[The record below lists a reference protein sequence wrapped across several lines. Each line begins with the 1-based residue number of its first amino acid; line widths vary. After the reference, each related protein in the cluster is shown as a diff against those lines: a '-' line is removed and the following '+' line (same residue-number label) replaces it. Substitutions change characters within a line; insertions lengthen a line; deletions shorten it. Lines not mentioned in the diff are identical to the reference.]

1 VETEVKV
8 FATIRHLTTITGGYC
23 ARRFVLI
30 MAVLCV
36 MTTIGASLRAAT
48 PDDQISVRETDGT
61 FEVAAT
67 FAVSRS
73 ASVVAA
79 VLTDYVR
86 IPHYM
91 PEVRSSQLIERRD
104 DRAVIEQEAVARFLM
119 FSKRVHL
126 ILEVEETP
134 LLIVFRDRCGQS
146 FERYEG
152 SWSMSDNGRDT
163 HITYRL
169 IAKPVFDVP
178 SWLLSRLLK
187 RDAVEMIERLRAEIA
202 AR

>member
-1 VETEVKV
+1 M
-8 FATIRHLTTITGGYC
+8 FATISNLTTAAGGRH
-23 ARRFVLI
+23 ARRFVMIGLT
-30 MAVLCV
+30 VLALV
-36 MTTIGASLRAAT
+36 GTTLRAAT

-126 ILEVEETP
+126 ILEVEEAP
-134 LLIVFRDRCGQS
+134 LTIAFKDRCGQS

-152 SWSMSDNGRDT
+152 AWSMMEKGAETRVS
-163 HITYRL
+163 YRL
-169 IAKPVFDVP
+169 TAKPVFDVP
-178 SWLLSRLLK
+178 GWLLSRLLK
-187 RDAVEMIERLRAEIA
+187 RDASEMIERLRAEIA

>member
-1 VETEVKV
+1 M
-8 FATIRHLTTITGGYC
+8 FATVPNLTTAAGGRL
-23 ARRFVLI
+23 ARRFVMTGL
-30 MAVLCV
+30 AVLALGG
-36 MTTIGASLRAAT
+36 TPLRAAT
-48 PDDQISVRETDGT
+48 PDDQISVREKNGT

-104 DRAVIEQEAVARFLM
+104 DRAVIEQEAVAKFLM

-126 ILEVEETP
+126 VLEVEEAP
-134 LLIVFRDRCGQS
+134 LTIAFKDRCGQS

-152 SWSMSDNGRDT
+152 AWSMAEKGAETRVS
-163 HITYRL
+163 YRL
-169 IAKPVFDVP
+169 TAKPVFDVP
-178 SWLLSRLLK
+178 GWLLSRLLK
-187 RDAVEMIERLRAEIA
+187 RDAIEMIERLRAEIA

>member
-1 VETEVKV
+1 V
-8 FATIRHLTTITGGYC
+8 FATIANLTTATGGRL
-23 ARRFVLI
+23 ARRFVMIGLTVLALI
-30 MAVLCV
+30 G
-36 MTTIGASLRAAT
+36 TTTLRAAA
-48 PDDQISVRETDGT
+48 PDDQISVRETDDT

-67 FAVSRS
+67 FTVSRS
-73 ASVVAA
+73 TSVVAA

-119 FSKRVHL
+119 FSKRIHL
-126 ILEVEETP
+126 VLEVEEAP
-134 LLIVFRDRCGQS
+134 LMIAFKDRCGQS

-152 SWSMSDNGRDT
+152 AWSIAEKGAETRVS
-163 HITYRL
+163 YRL
-169 IAKPVFDVP
+169 TAKPVFDVP

-187 RDAVEMIERLRAEIA
+187 RDATEMIERLRAEIA

>member
-1 VETEVKV
+1 METEVKV
-8 FATIRHLTTITGGYC
+8 FAMTRHLTTTTGGYC
-23 ARRFVLI
+23 ARRFVMIGL
-30 MAVLCV
+30 AVLALV
-36 MTTIGASLRAAT
+36 GTTLRAAT

-126 ILEVEETP
+126 ILEVEEAP
-134 LLIVFRDRCGQS
+134 LTIAFKDRCGQS

-152 SWSMSDNGRDT
+152 AWSMMEKGAETRVS
-163 HITYRL
+163 YRL
-169 IAKPVFDVP
+169 TAKPVFDVP
-178 SWLLSRLLK
+178 GWLLSRLLK
-187 RDAVEMIERLRAEIA
+187 RDASEMIERLRAEIA

>member
-1 VETEVKV
+1 V
-8 FATIRHLTTITGGYC
+8 FATIPNLTTTAGGRH
-23 ARRFVLI
+23 ARRFVMIGL
-30 MAVLCV
+30 AVLTMV
-36 MTTIGASLRAAT
+36 GTTLRAAT
-48 PDDQISVRETDGT
+48 PDDQISVREKNGT
-61 FEVAAT
+61 YEVTAT

-73 ASVVAA
+73 TSIVAA

-91 PEVRSSQLIERRD
+91 PEVRTSQLIERRD

-126 ILEVEETP
+126 VLEVEETP
-134 LLIVFRDRCGQS
+134 LTIMFKDRCGQS

-152 SWSMSDNGRDT
+152 AWSMAEIGAADT
-163 HITYRL
+163 RVSYRL
-169 IAKPVFDVP
+169 TAKPVFDVP
-178 SWLLSRLLK
+178 GWLLSRLLK
-187 RDAVEMIERLRAEIA
+187 RDATEMIERLRAEIA

>member
-8 FATIRHLTTITGGYC
+8 FAMTRHLTTTTGGYC
-23 ARRFVLI
+23 ARRFVMIGLTVLAL
-30 MAVLCV
+30 AVV
-36 MTTIGASLRAAT
+36 GTTLRAAT

-73 ASVVAA
+73 TSVVAA

-134 LLIVFRDRCGQS
+134 LTIAFKDRCGQS

-152 SWSMSDNGRDT
+152 TWSMAEKGAETRVS
-163 HITYRL
+163 YRL
-169 IAKPVFDVP
+169 TAKPVFDVP
-178 SWLLSRLLK
+178 GWLLSRLLK
-187 RDAVEMIERLRAEIA
+187 RDASEMIERLRAEIA